1 MIPIILFSFQLI
13 RDREAAPSSLED
25 EHPFLCDGPAAG
37 GHEAE
42 RAHVA
47 AHRHSQ
53 HHQRG
58 AGQCITQV
66 IEIKSFFAISF
77 LAANSKHKEKVRLG
91 YSMIAWLDAMV
102 YLSGAQS
109 SS

>member
-25 EHPFLCDGPAAG
+25 EHPFLCDGPASG
-37 GHEAE
+37 GHEAK

-66 IEIKSFFAISF
+66 IEIKSFLIF
-77 LAANSKHKEKVRLG
+77 LF
-91 YSMIAWLDAMV
+91 WLRIVSIKKKFGWDTR
-102 YLSGAQS
+102 
-109 SS
+109 